1 MDGEEV
7 EKMKARGIFGS
18 IAATGKYGDIMVAF
32 PWKGLQVIRKLVYP
46 AQPVTPL
53 KTAQQG
59 HMRNAQSEWH
69 NALYT
74 ADDNTAWTLL
84 ASLRAYGQTGANQMT
99 REYIRV
105 ARVPAT
111 WSRLRDIQDV
121 AAAGTD
127 REMRILGDAA
137 LVNVKCRFGTNI
149 RFMNTIVVCVWDA
162 PNLAWLCQIAPGT
175 FASGERVY
183 YQFYDSAT
191 TIDVALGISGIGQFD
206 MP

>member
-1 MDGEEV
+1 
-7 EKMKARGIFGS
+7 MKARGIFGS
-18 IAATGKYGDIMVAF
+18 IEATGKYADIMVAF

-59 HMRNAQSEWH
+59 HMRTAIAEWH

-74 ADDNTAWTLL
+74 ADDNSAWTLL
-84 ASLRAYGQTGANQMT
+84 ASLRANPETGANQLT
-99 REYIRV
+99 REWIRV

-121 AAAGTD
+121 AAGGTD
-127 REMRILGDAA
+127 REMRILGAA
-137 LVNVKCRFGTNI
+137 GLLNVKCRYGTNI
-149 RFMNTIVVCVWDA
+149 RFMNTVFTCIWDA
-162 PNLAWLCQIAPGT
+162 PNLAWLCQIPPGT
-175 FASGERVY
+175 YVSGERVY

-191 TIDVALGISGIGQFD
+191 TIDVALGITGVSYFD